1 MSLRQKLLLV
11 ALCTL
16 ALPVAGWL
24 YVRQMETLL
33 REGQAQ
39 ALLASARAVARSL
52 VVTGAVR
59 PDDASGWY
67 VQQAANPITVDGYG
81 DDWAPLTPWSQS
93 LAIPTQQHGRLLL
106 AQDSGGLYLYATV
119 PDTRR
124 TRADAGDANALAA
137 DHLILAL
144 GNANGQRRYLLAS
157 AAPGPSIAKPL
168 DPPVAGLPDLLT
180 AQWQEDGSGYQVEL
194 RLPHNP
200 PPRTLGVGA
209 YVATAGGDPLA
220 VDVRPL
226 LSYSDTLSGELAR
239 LAPDGVQ
246 ARVLASQ
253 GWLLARS
260 GRLDTAPGAD
270 GQPGWFASLIY
281 RSLLATRLE
290 DANLWSQD
298 VPRLDTPEIR
308 QARTGQPVSVWRNGE
323 ERGSVVLAAAV
334 PIGTAGR
341 VDGVL
346 LLEQASRSVP
356 LLANRALFGLLLT
369 SFGVLLVAGGIL
381 LAFATRLSLRLGRL
395 RNAAERAQLNDGRLD
410 GLFEQ
415 GRFPMTDATDEI
427 GDLARSFE
435 RLFVVVD
442 GYTDYLRT
450 LASKLSHELNTP
462 LAIVKSSLD
471 NLEHALQEPALQEPA
486 LQEPALQEPSALAP
500 GAQPYLARARDG
512 VARLGA
518 LVRAMSEASR
528 MERSIGAAE
537 PEDVDLRDVVR
548 GCADAYRALIG
559 TRRLD
564 CELPAAP
571 LRMHC
576 VPELIAQALDKLFDN
591 AVSFAPADGWLR
603 LRLRALDGG
612 AEIELANQGPLLPQT
627 MHGRLFD
634 SLVSLRDKATPGDTP
649 HLGLGLYVVRLV
661 AERHGGA
668 ASARNLDDGSGVAF
682 SLLQLR
688 GMPRQRL

>member
-1 MSLRQKLLLV
+1 MSLRRKLLLV

-16 ALPVAGWL
+16 ALPIAGWL
-24 YVRQMETLL
+24 YVQQMEALL

-52 VVTGAVR
+52 VVTGAVA
-59 PDDASGWY
+59 PEQGKGWY
-67 VQQAANPITVDGYG
+67 VQQALNPITVDGYG
-81 DDWAPLTPWSQS
+81 DDWAPLTPWSQPLTPLS
-93 LAIPTQQHGRLLL
+93 SQRGKLLL
-106 AQDSGGLYLYATV
+106 AENDDGLYLYVDV

-124 TRADAGDANALAA
+124 TRADGDDANALAA
-137 DHLILAL
+137 DHLILTL
-144 GNANGQRRYLLAS
+144 GSAVGQRRYLLAS
-157 AAPGPSIAKPL
+157 AAPGPLTARPL
-168 DPPVAGLPDLLT
+168 DPAVTGLPDLIT
-180 AQWQEDGSGYQVEL
+180 AQWQEDGSGYRVEL
-194 RLPHNP
+194 RLPRSLP
-200 PPRTLGVGA
+200 LSALGVGA
-209 YVATAGGDPLA
+209 YDATAGGDPMA
-220 VDVRPL
+220 SDTRPL
-226 LSYSDTLSGELAR
+226 LKFSDTLSGELAK
-239 LAPDGVQ
+239 LAPDQVQ
-246 ARVLASQ
+246 ARVLSPQ

-260 GRLDTAPGAD
+260 GRLNTAPGTD

-298 VPRLDTPEIR
+298 VPRLDTREVSE
-308 QARTGQPVSVWRNGE
+308 ARAGTPVSVWRSGE

-334 PIGTAGR
+334 PIEHAGK

-346 LLEQASRSVP
+346 LLEQASRIVP
-356 LLANRALFGLLLT
+356 LLANRALLGLLLT

-435 RLFVVVD
+435 RLFEVVG

-471 NLEHALQEPALQEPA
+471 NLEHAALPPE
-486 LQEPALQEPSALAP
+486 
-500 GAQPYLARARDG
+500 AQPYLARARDG

-518 LVRAMSEASR
+518 LVRAMSESSR
-528 MERSIGAAE
+528 MERSIMAAE

-548 GCADAYRALIG
+548 GCADAYRPLVG
-559 TRRLD
+559 PRRLD
-564 CELPAAP
+564 CVLPEAP
-571 LRMHC
+571 LHLHC
-576 VPELIAQALDKLFDN
+576 APELIAQALDKLLDN
-591 AVSFAPADGWLR
+591 ALSFTPEQGWLR
-603 LRLRALDGG
+603 LSLRARPDG
-612 AEIELANQGPLLPQT
+612 AEIELANQGPLLPEAMQ
-627 MHGRLFD
+627 GRLFD
-634 SLVSLRDKATPGDTP
+634 SLVSLRDKATPGDAP

-661 AERHGGA
+661 AERHGGV

-682 SLLQLR
+682 TLQLH
-688 GMPRQRL
+688 GMPRQRLSG